1 MELKIAGAMLN
12 TSARRLTSDVTRPMD
27 SSGGRNSLERSGNGI
42 PGPKKTHCPMS
53 LFIRRDSY

>member
-1 MELKIAGAMLN
+1 MELKIAGAVLN

-42 PGPKKTHCPMS
+42 PRSKKDALPDEPIHKA
-53 LFIRRDSY
+53 